1 MHGLAHSLLQRS
13 LEAEC
18 PRIPAVEMW
27 IWRPLSRRSLDNIAI
42 TTVMSLFRVCRIARG
57 GQDVVRAKNHAETK
71 AAIRELGPEIRE
83 PSREVQEPG
92 FRNQVSRCRNR
103 DGRISNL
110 SQTVEGL
117 CWACRLRFK
126 VRGFFIL
133 GRLSG
138 LLCLFSSWV
147 RL

>member
-1 MHGLAHSLLQRS
+1 
-13 LEAEC
+13 
-18 PRIPAVEMW
+18 
-27 IWRPLSRRSLDNIAI
+27 
-42 TTVMSLFRVCRIARG
+42 MSLFRVCRIARG

-103 DGRISNL
+103 DGRISKL

-117 CWACRLRFK
+117 CWA
-126 VRGFFIL
+126 
-133 GRLSG
+133 
-138 LLCLFSSWV
+138 
-147 RL
+147 